1 MSSDEQPGLI
11 LSEDEWD
18 ATFRDPADAL
28 SERRLPRWARVLAW
42 LAAVAM
48 VASSLTVVVNVVRS
62 IRQTS
67 EPAEI
72 VAAGWA
78 YVDQSDWGWLVS
90 DVVVRAIEEP
100 SVGAFVR
107 NNPADGVIHVDLRGW
122 WPDRLDRLMAHE
134 IGHLIDFAAY
144 PSGHANPRG
153 GLEVE
158 VWAECAAV
166 DAGERSL
173 DDADFDER
181 YRCASADLAT
191 YQAEVASFGE
201 ICVNYA
207 GGRCRST
214 HRG

>member
-1 MSSDEQPGLI
+1 MSSNDPSGLI
-11 LSEDEWD
+11 LTDEEWD
-18 ATFRDPADAL
+18 ATFNDPDDRTNKR
-28 SERRLPRWARVLAW
+28 ELPRWARAAAW

-48 VASSLTVVVNVVRS
+48 VVSSLTVLINVIRT

-67 EPAEI
+67 QPEDI

-78 YVDQSDWGWLVS
+78 YTDESEWGWLVS

-144 PSGHANPRG
+144 PAGHPNPRG
-153 GLEVE
+153 GLERE
-158 VWAECAAV
+158 VWAECASV
-166 DAGERSL
+166 SAGERSL
-173 DDADFDER
+173 DDADFDEE
-181 YRCASADLAT
+181 YRCAAADLAVFE
-191 YQAEVASFGE
+191 AEVSSFTEVCAVYGTTP
-201 ICVNYA
+201 
-207 GGRCRST
+207 CRQI
-214 HRG
+214 R